1 VLDSLPAW
9 FCRLGGGSRPVRS
22 AESKAMLTPQ
32 GVCVLVKS
40 PLGHNVVRST
50 WSLTCPYGRGGSTTP
65 ADTNHYPTCATTC
78 GFATARICSVGL
90 APDCVRSAQ

>member
-1 VLDSLPAW
+1 MVSDLPI
-9 FCRLGGGSRPVRS
+9 
-22 AESKAMLTPQ
+22 
-32 GVCVLVKS
+32 S
-40 PLGHNVVRST
+40 PWGFN
-50 WSLTCPYGRGGSTTP
+50 YP